1 MGFWSS
7 VGSAISSACS
17 SACSAVGSAFSSAA
31 SLIREVGS
39 MAVEGLRSVANV
51 ICNIGKALGF
61 MEQDEDPED
70 YGDKVLQA
78 EEMGITLDSCDN
90 DYDAYMEK
98 IKNFKVDS
106 EKSKTFST
114 DDKLRAA
121 SVVVGAKIEDHYG
134 TSIGPLVPL
143 MARLPEFFNGGRLK
157 GLLDAGMSVNKISD
171 YFSSNLNRKEAAP
184 VEADLIKQ
192 ESKSALGNDESQ
204 FRDMLRS
211 MRE

>member
-7 VGSAISSACS
+7 VGSALSSACS
-17 SACSAVGSAFSSAA
+17 SVCSALSTGMSYAA
-31 SLIREVGS
+31 NLVKEVGS
-39 MAVEGLRSVANV
+39 MAVEGLRGVANV

-61 MEQDEDPED
+61 IDQDVEPED
-70 YGDKVLQA
+70 FGDQVLQA
-78 EEMGITLDSCDN
+78 EDMGITLDSCDG

-98 IKNFKVDS
+98 IKNFKVDP
-106 EKSKTFST
+106 EKSKSFST

-143 MARLPEFFNGGRLK
+143 MARLPDFFNGGRLK
-157 GLLDAGMSVNKISD
+157 SLLDAGMSVNKISD

-184 VEADLIKQ
+184 IESDLVKQ
-192 ESKSALGNDESQ
+192 ESKTSVGSDESQ
-204 FRDMLRS
+204 LRDMLRS

>member
-7 VGSAISSACS
+7 VGSAIGSACS
-17 SACSAVGSAFSSAA
+17 SVCSAVGSVVSSAA
-31 SLIREVGS
+31 SLIREVGN

-61 MEQDEDPED
+61 IEQNVEPEEL
-70 YGDKVLQA
+70 GDQILQA
-78 EEMGITLDSCDN
+78 EEMGITLDSCDR
-90 DYDAYMEK
+90 DYDIYMEK
-98 IKNFKVDS
+98 IKSFKVDP

-134 TSIGPLVPL
+134 QSIGPLVPL
-143 MARLPEFFNGGRLK
+143 ISRLPEFFNGTRLK
-157 GLLDAGMSVNKISD
+157 GLLDAGLLVNKISD
-171 YFSSNLNRKEAAP
+171 YFSSNLRVKEAAP

-192 ESKSALGNDESQ
+192 ESKLSLGGDESQ
-204 FRDMLRS
+204 LRDMLRS